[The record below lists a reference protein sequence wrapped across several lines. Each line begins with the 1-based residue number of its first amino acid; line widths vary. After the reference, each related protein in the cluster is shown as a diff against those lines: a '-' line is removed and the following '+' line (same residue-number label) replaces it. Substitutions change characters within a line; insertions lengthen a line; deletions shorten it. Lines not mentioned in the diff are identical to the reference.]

1 MVKKNNIKVL
11 IIDDNYSILQ
21 YLKTLLGRYNFE
33 IQTSSDGYEGLQNS
47 AKFKPDIIF
56 LDLMMPNIDGI
67 KMLQLKNVLND
78 IKEIPVIVIS
88 ANVGRNNVLS
98 AIEAGADRVLA
109 KPINVKQL
117 KATVNELLGMD
128 CFEREIDREQII
140 DKVSNDVSELTEKFE
155 EYRELILNAI
165 NKRDQKI
172 IKETAAL
179 LLEYAENNSNKNIS
193 DLLNDLKIKEY
204 QKPSDWMFAELL
216 MKQIKHELEKLNNLK
231 FINKL

>member
-33 IQTSSDGYEGLQNS
+33 IQTSSDGYEGLENS

-67 KMLQLKNVLND
+67 KMLQLKKVLND

-88 ANVGRNNVLS
+88 ANAGRNNVLA

-109 KPINVKQL
+109 KPINIKQL
-117 KATVNELLGMD
+117 KATVNELIGME
-128 CFEREIDREQII
+128 CFEREIVQTESI
-140 DKVSNDVSELTEKFE
+140 DEKVNDISELTEKFE
-155 EYRELILNAI
+155 EYRDTILNAI
-165 NKRDQKI
+165 NNRDQKVL
-172 IKETAAL
+172 KEITEML
-179 LLEYAENNSNKNIS
+179 FEYSDKNSNKIIK
-193 DLLNDLKIKEY
+193 DLFNDLRNKEF

-216 MKQIKHELEKLNNLK
+216 VKQIKYEIDKLNNSS